1 MKIIAT
7 FAITSLLASGSPLKA
22 QDAII
27 GELLGK
33 PIHASQI
40 KATEGHERADSLRA
54 VFIFPAI
61 RAYLEPHK
69 DEIALTKIESTS
81 IIDSYNELRACKPEL
96 GLQEMKPPFDMTFA
110 QMIGG
115 FAKIQ
120 RFIYLNHG
128 RGRLLFQQAGTEA
141 FDATRHLILYLE
153 ERGDIKFK
161 SEADRELALAYWATQ
176 EHSGAL
182 LPDPGVDKAFQLD
195 AMMSKCP

>member
-7 FAITSLLASGSPLKA
+7 FVIASSLAFGSHLKA

-27 GELLGK
+27 GEVLGK

-69 DEIALTKIESTS
+69 DEITLTKLESTS
-81 IIDSYNELRACKPEL
+81 IIDSYNSLRVCKPEL
-96 GLQEMKPPFDMTFA
+96 RLQELIPPFDTTFA

-115 FAKIQ
+115 SAKIQ

-128 RGRLLFQQAGTEA
+128 HGRLLFQQAGTEA

-161 SEADRELALAYWATQ
+161 SQSDRELAMAYWTTQ
-176 EHSGAL
+176 EHSSAL

-195 AMMSKCP
+195 AMMSRCP